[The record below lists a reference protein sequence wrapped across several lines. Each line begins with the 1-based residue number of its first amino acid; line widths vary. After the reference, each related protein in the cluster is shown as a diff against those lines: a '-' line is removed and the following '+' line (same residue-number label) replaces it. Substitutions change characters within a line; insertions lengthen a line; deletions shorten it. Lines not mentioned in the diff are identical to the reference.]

1 MTALRALWSA
11 LRALF
16 LSTSTKPLAVAWY
29 AVGIAVF
36 KGRAIDLSFMCFSA
50 LSLSLTLAGHSRAPA
65 RYENVD
71 TNRFRL
77 AGYVRARLTFVSSIR

>member
-11 LRALF
+11 LRTLF
-16 LSTSTKPLAVAWY
+16 LSTSTRPLAVAWY

-36 KGRAIDLSFMCFSA
+36 KVGPSTCHSCAFSA
-50 LSLSLTLAGHSRAPA
+50 LSSSLTLAGHSRALA

-71 TNRFRL
+71 TN
-77 AGYVRARLTFVSSIR
+77 

>member
-36 KGRAIDLSFMCFSA
+36 KGRAIDLSFMC
-50 LSLSLTLAGHSRAPA
+50 SLCASIFVDLAGHSRALA

-71 TNRFRL
+71 TNRLRL
-77 AGYVRARLTFVSSIR
+77 AGYVRLD